1 MDHFEDIVVDHE
13 YYNENYPIF
22 FPSKKTLLTLEYE
35 HCGYDT
41 IALSPKSYYITD
53 HLEETVKQKGVTI
66 DENRNSH
73 LDRKAFESFAN
84 NGEVLNAQNIVLRTK
99 DTHMT
104 KQLMN
109 KTGLS
114 GVNTKS
120 VVLENHCCCPFIY
133 GVSSMNYHVKE

>member
-1 MDHFEDIVVDHE
+1 M
-13 YYNENYPIF
+13 
-22 FPSKKTLLTLEYE
+22 
-35 HCGYDT
+35 
-41 IALSPKSYYITD
+41 IALLPKSYYITD

-66 DENRNSH
+66 DENRNTH

-84 NGEVLNAQNIVLRTK
+84 NGKVIDAQNIVLRTK

-120 VVLENHCCCPFIY
+120 VV
-133 GVSSMNYHVKE
+133 